1 MTILTLSSVV
11 ELEIELIQILLNY
24 SRRSKLLNDLFE
36 YLKRVVMRSSM
47 RLSLKTEGT
56 LVNVRRIFD
65 IFV

>member
-47 RLSLKTEGT
+47 RLCLTTVGT
-56 LVNVRRIFD
+56 LVNVRRIVG